1 MLRTLDQINHYQE
14 KMNQVNQE
22 YKRRTR
28 PIVNLNYQKKE
39 DGLLYPQIS
48 TMRENHKLSQQE
60 LMIQEYLQENNPTLY
75 HELFLTGELMI
86 YLKSKRQEMKDKERK
101 IFTELLQE
109 KINQLPKDLIQ
120 RTREI
125 NQLKEQAHELM
136 MKEILPI

>member
-1 MLRTLDQINHYQE
+1 MTD
-14 KMNQVNQE
+14 
-22 YKRRTR
+22 
-28 PIVNLNYQKKE
+28 
-39 DGLLYPQIS
+39 
-48 TMRENHKLSQQE
+48 NHKLTQQE

-86 YLKSKRQEMKDKERK
+86 YLKNKKEEMKSLERK

>member
-1 MLRTLDQINHYQE
+1 
-14 KMNQVNQE
+14 
-22 YKRRTR
+22 
-28 PIVNLNYQKKE
+28 
-39 DGLLYPQIS
+39 
-48 TMRENHKLSQQE
+48 MRENHKLSQQE

-125 NQLKEQAHELM
+125 NQLKEQTHELM

>member
-101 IFTELLQE
+101 I
-109 KINQLPKDLIQ
+109 
-120 RTREI
+120 
-125 NQLKEQAHELM
+125 
-136 MKEILPI
+136 